1 GPLAFIDH
9 YLYVAP
15 APRGSGGEKK
25 MKKVIVGICTLLFAA
40 SVLAGPSVFVYGGVK
55 NLYALG
61 NGVVSAKD
69 PVAQGGVTLSFE
81 NGAYFDLWLSRRLSG
96 AAGNV
101 YGNESDFTLGWKG
114 AVGSVSADV
123 GIAFFDLYRTAR
135 FDRND
140 VSQFFGEI
148 SPQTP
153 WAIGPTTLSP
163 YVRLEVISSTGLGF
177 RNEPVYFAGIRH
189 TWPINERF
197 SVLQRLQVSEQ
208 PDLPGVAGG
217 TVVSY
222 KVQIPYKTDMYGIT
236 VTPSYERIHPFIDG
250 RPKSNVFGLQLSR
263 AF

>member
-1 GPLAFIDH
+1 M
-9 YLYVAP
+9 
-15 APRGSGGEKK
+15 EKK
-25 MKKVIVGICTLLFAA
+25 VKRIRFLLGAVLMLFGTAPVFAD
-40 SVLAGPSVFVYGGVK
+40 PSVSVYVGVK
-55 NLYALG
+55 NKKVLD
-61 NGVVSAKD
+61 NGVITAKD
-69 PVAQGGVTLSFE
+69 PVVQGDVKLAFE
-81 NGAYFDLWLSRRLSG
+81 NGMYLDFWLSRCLSDT
-96 AAGNV
+96 AGNT
-101 YGNESDFTLGWKG
+101 YGNESDYTLGWKR
-114 AVGSVSADV
+114 AVGGISVDV

-140 VSQFFGEI
+140 VTQVFGEV
-148 SPQTP
+148 SLRTP

-177 RNEPVYFAGIRH
+177 RNELVYFAGIRH

-236 VTPSYERIHPFIDG
+236 VTPSYERIQPLITG
-250 RPKSNVFGLQLSR
+250 VPKSNVFGLQLSR